1 MNLLVSEKHT
11 KERKIAKGIVEK
23 LKTTAAALQSNDKTH
38 KNGVKYIISKKIYEN
53 IIYVELENKSISHD
67 RRMIVR
73 EFINRK
79 LVPVK

>member
-23 LKTTAAALQSNDKTH
+23 LKITAAALQSNDKTH
-38 KNGVKYIISKKIYEN
+38 KNGVKYIISKKMYEN
-53 IIYVELENKSISHD
+53 IIHVELENKSISHD